1 MHLQQLV
8 VVAELCTS
16 RSAASVNGG
25 GGGAGT
31 KQFGAVSLTAGSGLD
46 QRLTAAANGS
56 GSGDYD

>member
-25 GGGAGT
+25 GGAGT
-31 KQFGAVSLTAGSGLD
+31 KQFGAVSLTADSGL
-46 QRLTAAANGS
+46 GP
-56 GSGDYD
+56 